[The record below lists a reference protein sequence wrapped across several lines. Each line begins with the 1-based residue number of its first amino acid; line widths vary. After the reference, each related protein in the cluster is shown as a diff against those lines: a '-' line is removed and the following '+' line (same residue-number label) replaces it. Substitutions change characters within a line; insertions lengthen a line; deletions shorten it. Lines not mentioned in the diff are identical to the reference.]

1 MKHLESLVNDGC
13 LYTLPGS
20 PEKVEAIL
28 PTDRRSNHASSL
40 IELENG
46 DLLCAWFAGLA
57 EGSSDISIVAARL
70 RAGADRWEYEGV
82 LSEDAQC
89 SEQNPCFFQEKDG
102 TLWLLHTAQK
112 SRGTMTEAEWLA
124 LKSQGKV
131 TGNFSMQETA
141 QIRRRL
147 SQDQGRT
154 WQPTTVFS
162 QKPGSFCR
170 HPILE
175 LSNGD
180 WLFPMWYSVEDP
192 HSDKQYGKDYSV
204 VRLSHDR
211 GKTWEEVPV
220 PDSVGRVHMTAV
232 ETCPGHLVAFF
243 RSRWADRVYKSL
255 SEDYGRTWS
264 APTPTLLP
272 NNNASIQAAKLPSG
286 AIALVFN
293 PYGLP
298 PREEKEV
305 EWPGLRWSVSV
316 AITEDEGETFPL
328 QRVIEP
334 GSGFTGAEN
343 RLENAAFEYP
353 CLLVGR
359 DGAIHIAY
367 SAWNRRHI
375 HYVRVTEGW
384 LRSSPK
390 NQ

>member
-204 VRLSHDR
+204 VRLSHNR
-211 GKTWEEVPV
+211 GGTWEEVPV

-232 ETCPGHLVAFF
+232 ETRPGHLVAFF
-243 RSRWADRVYKSL
+243 RSRWADC
-255 SEDYGRTWS
+255 
-264 APTPTLLP
+264 
-272 NNNASIQAAKLPSG
+272 I
-286 AIALVFN
+286 
-293 PYGLP
+293 
-298 PREEKEV
+298 
-305 EWPGLRWSVSV
+305 
-316 AITEDEGETFPL
+316 
-328 QRVIEP
+328 
-334 GSGFTGAEN
+334 
-343 RLENAAFEYP
+343 
-353 CLLVGR
+353 
-359 DGAIHIAY
+359 
-367 SAWNRRHI
+367 
-375 HYVRVTEGW
+375 
-384 LRSSPK
+384 
-390 NQ
+390 

>member
-89 SEQNPCFFQEKDG
+89 SEQNPCFFQEKGG

-131 TGNFSMQETA
+131 TGNFYMQETA

-232 ETCPGHLVAFF
+232 ETRPGHLVAFF
-243 RSRWADRVYKSL
+243 RSRWADCVYKSL

-298 PREEKEV
+298 PREKKEV